1 LIIYLIISEY
11 IPPLHSRYVS
21 FVRISKS
28 IAEYSKTR
36 LVLISFL
43 IFMGTVIFILPAQ
56 SVDSPGESPD
66 LSIFYTIDDLYRI
79 AESYGEDGRTEY
91 IQARLTFDVIWPLV
105 YTFFL
110 ASSISWSFIKGFG
123 ENSRWLYTNLLPIA
137 GLLLDYLE
145 NVAVVI
151 VMWNYPARTP
161 VIDFA
166 ATVFTPLKWMS
177 LGFSFLLLFVGVG
190 KIVWN
195 KIGVK

>member
-1 LIIYLIISEY
+1 M
-11 IPPLHSRYVS
+11 S

-56 SVDSPGESPD
+56 STDSPRESPD

-145 NVAVVI
+145 NVAAVI

-177 LGFSFLLLFVGVG
+177 LGFSFLLLLVGIG